1 MKIQGSYTPPMGQS
15 AYSNLKQNISTSAMQ
30 NGPEHSAKTIQKLDN
45 SHLNYFGQSQQLAIQ
60 LHSNAWESDVG
71 DLIRSGL
78 KHLLQAFQ
86 GLEAFKEQQSILN
99 PNLDLT
105 DMDVS
110 LQDGKLT
117 VTGIKNISGEAA
129 SGNQV
134 NAIKESLFD
143 SEELKADIEYAL
155 SNLTKAINKSKRDGQ
170 PSFTTDINELKPYLE
185 SLKSNK
191 ENIVKNSHFSINGFI
206 ENYLEENP
214 RRTSK
219 QERREARRTE
229 LGFYQD
235 MATPTKNNEP
245 RDFATAMEEENAEL
259 YFALFIDNTGLMS
272 SEPTK
277 YSSIN
282 TKA

>member
-15 AYSNLKQNISTSAMQ
+15 AYSNLKQNINSPFS
-30 NGPEHSAKTIQKLDN
+30 QKIPDHVMEMAQ
-45 SHLNYFGQSQQLAIQ
+45 SHLNDWNIKFVELA
-60 LHSNAWESDVG
+60 
-71 DLIRSGL
+71 RSGQ
-78 KHLLQAFQ
+78 KHLLTAFK
-86 GLEAFKEQQSILN
+86 GLEEFKEKQSIIN
-99 PNLDLT
+99 PNLDLS
-105 DMDVS
+105 DMDFS
-110 LQDGKLT
+110 LQDGELT
-117 VTGIKNISGEAA
+117 VTGIKNINGEAA

-155 SNLTKAINKSKRDGQ
+155 SNLTKAIKMSARMN
-170 PSFTTDINELKPYLE
+170 
-185 SLKSNK
+185 
-191 ENIVKNSHFSINGFI
+191 NIITSEKDTLVENSHFSLYGFTD
-206 ENYLEENP
+206 NYLEENP

-235 MATPTKNNEP
+235 MATPIKNNEP
-245 RDFATAMEEENAEL
+245 RDFATAMEEENAES